1 MLKAHIFC
9 FVVLSIIAFSFFTN
23 KREKTRVNTVYA
35 ILLVVSLVHLVFDI
49 ITVYTVHN
57 IAIVSPFLNHFSHQ
71 IFLATLLFIFYMVY
85 VYLIELI
92 NSEAKVVIGRKKR
105 TLLPFLLSVAGVVF
119 LPLNYVETVHGN
131 YSRGP
136 ASMIIYASIAVYAS
150 LILHLLVKYHAV
162 ISYKK
167 IKAIVIALMCEL
179 VTAMYQLIFP
189 YSLVSSLGVLLLN
202 LGFYLTVENPD
213 AALVEQ
219 LKVETARADAAN
231 NAKTSFLANVSHEIR
246 TPINAV
252 LGMNELILRETG
264 EKEIKN
270 YASEVKRAAKSLLNI
285 INDLLDITKIEAG
298 KLTVIPVEYSLASL
312 INDVHTLFELKAA
325 DKGLK
330 FDVDIKGELPSTVIG
345 DDIRLKQVL
354 INILNNAIK
363 YTNSGSVT
371 LNIHAP
377 QDGVI
382 EFCVKDTGIGIKPE
396 DLEKLYQPFQR
407 IEEERNR
414 NIEGTGLGLN
424 ITMKLLEQMGS
435 RLDVQSVYGEG
446 SSFSF
451 IISQPTVDSTP
462 INKSTLFSPGAFA
475 EKQYQVSYQAPNAK
489 ILIVDDNDMNRRV
502 IAGLLKETKMQTFEA
517 ESGEDCLKI
526 TAEQRFDVILM
537 DHMMPEMDGIQTLKA
552 MRARENDPCR
562 DTPIVIVTANA
573 IVGAKEAYLE
583 AGFTDFLSKPIDP
596 TKLEQMIFSLLD
608 KSLISNAPVFSAPKT
623 IAAPIAPKT
632 LAAFEL
638 PVIEGVDWS
647 WAKLHFT
654 AVPTLLDTVK
664 MFMSSAKREVETLS
678 LIFYQKKGAA
688 FFDSYRIQ
696 VHSMKTSASTIGIVP
711 LAGMAATLEN
721 AAKNENTEIISTLHP
736 IFVDKWLG
744 YVSLLKPL
752 FPNDAPAR
760 LASDNQGEI
769 SAIMTA
775 IRSAAENMDVDMLD
789 ALSKQLD
796 AFTFDEAAADSITEL
811 KADILTF
818 NVEKLMTHDYIV

>member
-9 FVVLSIIAFSFFTN
+9 FIILAVISASFFTN
-23 KREKTRVNTVYA
+23 KREKNKTNTVYS
-35 ILLVVSLVHLVFDI
+35 ILLIVSLVHLVFDT
-49 ITVYTVHN
+49 ITVYTIHHMMS
-57 IAIVSPFLNHFSHQ
+57 VSAALNRLSHQ
-71 IFLATLLFIFYMVY
+71 IFLGTLLMIFYIVY
-85 VYLIELI
+85 VYLVELI
-92 NSEAKVVIGRKKR
+92 NSEANVVIGRKKR
-105 TLLPFLLSVAGVVF
+105 TLFPFFLSIAGVIV
-119 LPLNYVETVHGN
+119 LPLNYVETAHGN
-131 YSRGP
+131 YSRGF
-136 ASMIIYASIAVYAS
+136 ASMLVYACIDVYS
-150 LILHLLVKYHAV
+150 LLILHLLVKYHTAL
-162 ISYKK
+162 SKKK
-167 IKAIVIALMCEL
+167 IKAIVVALLCEL

-189 YSLVSSLGVLLLN
+189 YSLVSALGILLLN
-202 LGFYLTVENPD
+202 LGFYITVENPD

-219 LKVETARADAAN
+219 LKIETARADAAN

-246 TPINAV
+246 TPINAI
-252 LGMNELILRETG
+252 LGMNEMILRESA
-264 EKEIKN
+264 EKEVKN

-312 INDVHTLFELKAA
+312 INDVHTMFELKAA

-330 FDVDIKGELPSTVIG
+330 FNIDIKGDLPSTIIG

-354 INILNNAIK
+354 INLLNNAIK
-363 YTNSGSVT
+363 YTNSGNVY
-371 LNIHAP
+371 LNISSP
-377 QDGVI
+377 QDGI
-382 EFCVKDTGIGIKPE
+382 LEFCVKDTGIGIKPY
-396 DLEKLYQPFQR
+396 DLEKLYQPFTR

-462 INKSTLFSPGAFA
+462 INKSALFAPGAFS

-502 IAGLLKETKMQTFEA
+502 IASLLKETKVQTFEA
-517 ESGEDCLKI
+517 ESGEICLNM

-537 DHMMPEMDGIQTLKA
+537 DHMMPGMDGIQTLRA
-552 MRARENDPCR
+552 MRARENDPCH

-608 KSLISNAPVFSAPKT
+608 KSLIAKAPARAVPSTSTAS
-623 IAAPIAPKT
+623 KT
-632 LAAFEL
+632 LAKLEL
-638 PVIEGVDWS
+638 PVIEGVDWN
-647 WAKLHFT
+647 WAKLHFN

-664 MFMSSAKREVETLS
+664 MFMSSAKREAETLS
-678 LIFYQKKGAA
+678 LIFYQRNVGD
-688 FFDSYRIQ
+688 FFDKYRIQ

-721 AAKNENTEIISTLHP
+721 AARNQNIEILSALHP

-744 YVSLLKPL
+744 YVTLLKPL

-760 LASDNQGEI
+760 LATDNEGEI
-769 SAIMTA
+769 SAIMSA

-796 AFTFDEAAADSITEL
+796 SFVFDEERADAITEL

-818 NVEKLMTHDYIV
+818 NVEKLMTHDYIA

>member
-1 MLKAHIFC
+1 
-9 FVVLSIIAFSFFTN
+9 
-23 KREKTRVNTVYA
+23 
-35 ILLVVSLVHLVFDI
+35 
-49 ITVYTVHN
+49 
-57 IAIVSPFLNHFSHQ
+57 PFLNRFSHQ
-71 IFLATLLFIFYMVY
+71 IFLATLLFMFYMVY

-105 TLLPFLLSVAGVVF
+105 TFLPFLLSVAGVVF

-451 IISQPTVDSTP
+451 IIAQPTVDSTP

-526 TAEQRFDVILM
+526 TSEQRFDVILM

-583 AGFTDFLSKPIDP
+583 AGFTDFLSKPI
-596 TKLEQMIFSLLD
+596 
-608 KSLISNAPVFSAPKT
+608 
-623 IAAPIAPKT
+623 
-632 LAAFEL
+632 
-638 PVIEGVDWS
+638 
-647 WAKLHFT
+647 
-654 AVPTLLDTVK
+654 
-664 MFMSSAKREVETLS
+664 
-678 LIFYQKKGAA
+678 
-688 FFDSYRIQ
+688 
-696 VHSMKTSASTIGIVP
+696 
-711 LAGMAATLEN
+711 
-721 AAKNENTEIISTLHP
+721 
-736 IFVDKWLG
+736 
-744 YVSLLKPL
+744 
-752 FPNDAPAR
+752 
-760 LASDNQGEI
+760 
-769 SAIMTA
+769 
-775 IRSAAENMDVDMLD
+775 
-789 ALSKQLD
+789 
-796 AFTFDEAAADSITEL
+796 
-811 KADILTF
+811 
-818 NVEKLMTHDYIV
+818 